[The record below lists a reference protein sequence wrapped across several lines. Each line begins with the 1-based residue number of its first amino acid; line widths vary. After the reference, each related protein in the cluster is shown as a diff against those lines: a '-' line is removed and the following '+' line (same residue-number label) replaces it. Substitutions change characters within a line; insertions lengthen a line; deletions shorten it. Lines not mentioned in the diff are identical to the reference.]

1 MAIASIITY
10 SVKPESAKIHQTAAV
25 QGGVMVISYIEIC
38 LRLVSALV
46 LTGMI
51 GLERSTHDRAS
62 GFRTHILVGLGS
74 TLITLT
80 SIYGFPSNHAG
91 SADPARLSAQIVS
104 GIGFLGAGAILRYGM
119 SVKGLTTAA
128 SIWTTAGLGIAC
140 GTGFYFAAFV
150 TTLLVVFT
158 LRPLE
163 RFEAKLQIRGDGNR
177 IWIYATAQTFPM
189 ESLQESLDRFPL
201 VLRRIEI
208 AFDEDGNQLITI
220 FLVKKLPTKKL
231 ASLLDELGQ
240 LPGVKK
246 VEF

>member
-1 MAIASIITY
+1 
-10 SVKPESAKIHQTAAV
+10 
-25 QGGVMVISYIEIC
+25 MVISYIEIC
-38 LRLVSALV
+38 IRLVSALV

-62 GFRTHILVGLGS
+62 GFRTHILVGLGAA
-74 TLITLT
+74 LITLT
-80 SIYGFPSNHAG
+80 SISGFPPNHAG

-128 SIWTTAGLGIAC
+128 SIWTAAGLGIAC
-140 GTGFYFAAFV
+140 GTGFYFAAAV
-150 TTLLVVFT
+150 TTGLVVFT

-163 RFEAKLQIRGDGNR
+163 RFEAKLQIRSDGNR
-177 IWIYATAQTFPM
+177 IWIYAQRYSLSM
-189 ESLQESLDRFPL
+189 ESMLEHLDRFPL
-201 VLRRIEI
+201 VLRRIEV

-220 FLVKKLPTKKL
+220 YLVKKLQAQKL
-231 ASLLDELGQ
+231 ALLLEDLGQ

>member
-1 MAIASIITY
+1 
-10 SVKPESAKIHQTAAV
+10 
-25 QGGVMVISYIEIC
+25 MVISYVDIC
-38 LRLVSALV
+38 IRLVSTLV
-46 LTGMI
+46 LTGVI

-74 TLITLT
+74 ALITLT

-91 SADPARLSAQIVS
+91 SSDPARLSAQIVS

-128 SIWTTAGLGIAC
+128 SIWTSAGLGIAC
-140 GTGFYFAAFV
+140 GTGFYFAAGI
-150 TTLLVVFT
+150 TSLLVVFT

-163 RFEAKLQIRGDGNR
+163 RFEASLQIRGDGNR
-177 IWIYATAQTFPM
+177 IWIYAERYSLRI
-189 ESLQESLDRFPL
+189 ESLQKNLEQFPL
-201 VLRRIEI
+201 VLRRMEM
-208 AFDEDGNQLITI
+208 AFDDDGNQLII
-220 FLVKKLPTKKL
+220 IYLVKKLPPQKL
-231 ASLLDELGQ
+231 ALLLDELSQ

>member
-1 MAIASIITY
+1 M
-10 SVKPESAKIHQTAAV
+10 
-25 QGGVMVISYIEIC
+25 ISWLELC

-74 TLITLT
+74 ALITLT
-80 SIYGFPSNHAG
+80 SIYGFPPNHAG

-119 SVKGLTTAA
+119 SVRGLTTAA
-128 SIWTTAGLGIAC
+128 SIWTAAGLGIAC
-140 GTGFYFAAFV
+140 GTGFYFAAIV
-150 TTLLVVFT
+150 TTFLVVFT

-163 RFEAKLQIRGDGNR
+163 RFESKLQIRGDGHQ
-177 IWIYATAQTFPM
+177 IWIYAQRYALSM
-189 ESLQESLDRFPL
+189 ESLDECLNQFPL
-201 VLRRIEI
+201 VLRRIEM
-208 AFDEDGNQLITI
+208 AFDEDGNQLITLY
-220 FLVKKLPTKKL
+220 LVKKLPSEKL
-231 ASLLDELGQ
+231 ALLLEELGR
-240 LPGVKK
+240 LHGVKK